1 MSNLTAHYKLVAA
14 ILFLNL
20 AACTSMQSKQKV
32 VAADPDKAGIS
43 RLAKSDINEVVEL
56 HQRAVMHD
64 LKSLM
69 FKLYKRNPAER
80 HDKNKRDISASVEL
94 FFSRP
99 HDQHFAHGKQMDATD
114 IIRVALDETY
124 QGKDRVLPVIFG
136 LRKMLMAS
144 YDNHTEFFYFTSIDE
159 QKLYNSARNIEI
171 AAWML
176 AEKRDIHG
184 ELLLLSDSL
193 AGEYRNLSYQR
204 LFGEMIATQENLAE
218 IIARKNGRLI
228 KTVVVK
234 AASMMFLPI

>member
-1 MSNLTAHYKLVAA
+1 MKLATFLIVVLCLTLS
-14 ILFLNL
+14 
-20 AACTSMQSKQKV
+20 ACTGQKV
-32 VAADPDKAGIS
+32 VASDPDNAGIS

-69 FKLYKRNPAER
+69 LKLYKRNPAGR
-80 HDKNKRDISASVEL
+80 HDKDERDIKTSVDL

-99 HDQHFAHGKQMDATD
+99 HDHYFTHWQKMGATD

-124 QGKDRVLPVIFG
+124 QGSDRVLPFIFG
-136 LRKMLMAS
+136 MRKMMMAS
-144 YDNHTEFFYFTSIDE
+144 YDNHTEFFYFTSIDG

-176 AEKRDIHG
+176 AEKRDIKG
-184 ELLLLSDSL
+184 NILLLSDSL
-193 AGEYRNLSYQR
+193 AEEQRNLSYQR
-204 LFGEMIATQENLAE
+204 LFGEMIATQDNLAE